1 MRELTNGSDRA
12 DATIA
17 KHRKRRRM
25 MVASSGVSRKKVMMS
40 RIPNFFKHS
49 HASQKRSV
57 GLYPNETMVKL
68 YFGLFENRWI
78 SAPRKRGN
86 PSPQSASDAAAMALA
101 TWASS
106 ESQSR

>member
-1 MRELTNGSDRA
+1 MRELINGSDRA

-17 KHRKRRRM
+17 KHRKRSRM
-25 MVASSGVSRKKVMMS
+25 MAASSGVFRKNVMMS

-49 HASQKRSV
+49 HASQNRSV

-68 YFGLFENRWI
+68 HFGLFENRWI
-78 SAPRKRGN
+78 SVPRKRGN
-86 PSPQSASDAAAMALA
+86 PTPQIASDAVATALA